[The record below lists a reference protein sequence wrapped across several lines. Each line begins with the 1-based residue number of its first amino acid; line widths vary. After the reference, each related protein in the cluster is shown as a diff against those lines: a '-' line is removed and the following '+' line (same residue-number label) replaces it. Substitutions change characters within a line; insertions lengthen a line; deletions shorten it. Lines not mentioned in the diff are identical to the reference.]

1 MSLVIPHSRWGQGAT
16 PALLLHGFMGS
27 RSSWDHLKPWWSS
40 SLSVTAVDLP
50 GHGEAALPAAS
61 GTDGFLETIDSLAA
75 LIAEPAVVIGYSQ
88 GARLALALAAR
99 HPLKVAKLVL
109 ESGSPGLHRR
119 QERHARRE
127 DDEAKARALQTLG
140 VAAFVEQW
148 EQLPMFKGLRALP
161 KEIQDELRSR
171 RLAHSASGLA
181 GALRCL
187 GTGVQPD
194 DWPRLPTVRA
204 PALIVSGELDAKYTA
219 LAQRMVVQMP
229 SAWKVTMPGVG
240 HAPHLECAERYAQE
254 IVGFIAAPWR
264 REFFM
269 TEEKSA

>member
-27 RSSWDHLKPWWSS
+27 RHSWDHLKPWWGQL
-40 SLSVTAVDLP
+40 LSVTAVDLP
-50 GHGEAALPAAS
+50 GHGEAALPSKS
-61 GTDGFLETIDSLAA
+61 GTEGFLETIDSVAK
-75 LIAEPAVVIGYSQ
+75 LITEPTVVIGYSQ

-99 HPLKVAKLVL
+99 HPRLVAKLVL

-119 QERHARRE
+119 QDRQARSDE
-127 DDEAKARALQTLG
+127 DEARARALETLG
-140 VAAFVEQW
+140 LAAFVEKW
-148 EQLPMFKGLRALP
+148 EALPMFKGLRALP
-161 KEIQDELRSR
+161 KVVQEELRSR
-171 RLAHSASGLA
+171 RMGHTAPGLA

-194 DWPRLPTVRA
+194 DWPRLPSLRA
-204 PALIVSGELDAKYTA
+204 PTLLVSGALDAKFNA

-229 SAWKVTMPGVG
+229 SAWKATMPAVG

-254 IVGFIAAPWR
+254 VVTFIAAPWR
-264 REFFM
+264 REFFV
-269 TEEKSA
+269 TEEQSA